1 MVFLKRRQAKEVEE
15 AGKRNPTFCEAKMS
29 RFEMLL
35 FPART
40 ADSEVYLHSEKLK
53 LSSLDVYNCKTQ
65 YLFPPAALNLERFAG
80 SAREQNG
87 IEKSFS
93 LSK

>member
-1 MVFLKRRQAKEVEE
+1 
-15 AGKRNPTFCEAKMS
+15 
-29 RFEMLL
+29 MLL

-53 LSSLDVYNCKTQ
+53 LSSLDVYNCKTH

-87 IEKSFS
+87 I
-93 LSK
+93 